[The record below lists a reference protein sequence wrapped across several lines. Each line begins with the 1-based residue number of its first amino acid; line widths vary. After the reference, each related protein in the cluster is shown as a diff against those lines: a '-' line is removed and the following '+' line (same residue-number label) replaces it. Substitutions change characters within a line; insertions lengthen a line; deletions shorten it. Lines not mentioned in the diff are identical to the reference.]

1 LASFQLYPLQ
11 HCLHVV
17 PAAQRVRRGQH
28 ASVPHA
34 FIALL
39 YQYVAGFRQLLHV
52 VPRPHNVPSAHFAT
66 VGGGVG
72 VREGL
77 AVGISVAVPVGAEVG
92 PRVVTGAGDGF
103 AIGAFVGTLVG
114 RTGATVGF
122 TAGLA
127 NGFFVGL
134 DDGLAS
140 FTGVGFGLTS
150 LGVGRFVA
158 GAAVVGVAVL
168 TATAVAWVGV
178 TDGAALGAVVC
189 ASDGAMVAP
198 SISASGPS
206 IDGDTVPRSFCAPTG
221 RDAIV
226 SIVATSVAKLERW
239 FVFMVA
245 VGEFGTSLGCRGRR
259 SARARGL

>member
-1 LASFQLYPLQ
+1 VKKSASFQLYPLQ

-52 VPRPHNVPSAHFAT
+52 VPRPHKVPSAHFAT

-77 AVGISVAVPVGAEVG
+77 VVGTLVGVPVGAEVG
-92 PRVVTGAGDGF
+92 ARVVTGA
-103 AIGAFVGTLVG
+103 AVGAFVGTLVG

-122 TAGLA
+122 TVGLA

-134 DDGLAS
+134 GDGLAG
-140 FTGVGFGLTS
+140 FTGDGVGLTGF
-150 LGVGRFVA
+150 GVGRLVA

-168 TATAVAWVGV
+168 TAAAAAMVGV
-178 TDGAALGAVVC
+178 TDGEALGAVVY
-189 ASDGAMVAP
+189 ASDGAMVAL
-198 SISASGPS
+198 SISAPGPS
-206 IDGDTVPRSFCAPTG
+206 YDGDTVPRSFCAPTG

-226 SIVATSVAKLERW
+226 SMVATSVAKLERW

-245 VGEFGTSLGCRGRR
+245 GGGVVKSLGCCTRR